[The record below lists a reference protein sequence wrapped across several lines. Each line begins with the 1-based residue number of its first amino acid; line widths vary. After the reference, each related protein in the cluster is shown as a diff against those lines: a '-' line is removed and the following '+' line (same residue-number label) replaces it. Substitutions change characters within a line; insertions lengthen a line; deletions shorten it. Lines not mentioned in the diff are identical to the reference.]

1 MNPWYI
7 LAIQIC
13 VFLTLFICFIVFL
26 VMLITAIAKAKL
38 KKKHKP
44 IKVISVLLSM
54 DVILLA
60 FLLIFVLSHPTYYKY
75 NDWAIQG
82 SHISDVQKR
91 YGDFDVGTVRT
102 GHPGEVG
109 YYIYTDDGPIMPDHL
124 PHYYYIHYD
133 ENGIVDSVKDSIPEG
148 G

>member
-1 MNPWYI
+1 MNTWYV
-7 LAIQIC
+7 LAIEIC
-13 VFLTLFICFIVFL
+13 VFLALLICFIVFL
-26 VMLITAIAKAKL
+26 VMLIKAIS
-38 KKKHKP
+38 KKIHKP
-44 IKVISVLLSM
+44 IKALSILLSL
-54 DVILLA
+54 DVILFA
-60 FLLIFVLSHPTYYKY
+60 FSLVFVLSHPTYYKY

-82 SHISDVQKR
+82 SHISDVQKQ
-91 YGDFDVGTVRT
+91 YGDFDFGTVRT

-133 ENGIVDSVKDSIPEG
+133 ENGIVDSVKESISEG

>member
-1 MNPWYI
+1 MNPWYV
-7 LAIQIC
+7 LAIEIC
-13 VFLTLFICFIVFL
+13 VFLMLFICFIVFL
-26 VMLITAIAKAKL
+26 VMLIKAIS

-44 IKVISVLLSM
+44 IKIISVLLSL
-54 DVILLA
+54 DVILFA
-60 FLLIFVLSHPTYYKY
+60 FLLVFVLSHPTYYKY
-75 NDWAIQG
+75 KDWEIMG
-82 SHISDVQKR
+82 SHISDVQNR
-91 YGDFDVGTVRT
+91 YGNFDIGIVQT

-133 ENGIVDSVKDSIPEG
+133 ENGIVDSVKESIPEG

>member
-1 MNPWYI
+1 MNPWYV
-7 LAIQIC
+7 LAIELC

-26 VMLITAIAKAKL
+26 VMLITAIAKAKSE
-38 KKKHKP
+38 KKLKP
-44 IKVISVLLSM
+44 IKIVSVLLSL
-54 DVILLA
+54 DVILFAVSLV
-60 FLLIFVLSHPTYYKY
+60 FVLSHPTYYKY
-75 NDWAIQG
+75 NDQEILD
-82 SHISDVQKR
+82 SNISDVQNR
-91 YGDFDVGTVRT
+91 YGNFDVGTVRT

-133 ENGIVDSVKDSIPEG
+133 ENGIVDSVKEGIPKG